1 MAFTHPGHK
10 KKPSYAIFLN
20 YTVLNVYR
28 FQSGFTDI
36 MYHVP
41 KGTDFIISFNNL
53 WCNHITI
60 KTFPKWIRQ
69 AHCVRSFISIQCGCR
84 LVCRQACRVLLSELH
99 SLYPMTVKG

>member
-1 MAFTHPGHK
+1 MLGAALAITHPGH

-28 FQSGFTDI
+28 FQSDFTDT

-53 WCNHITI
+53 RCNHNAVQ
-60 KTFPKWIRQ
+60 TFLN
-69 AHCVRSFISIQCGCR
+69 G
-84 LVCRQACRVLLSELH
+84 
-99 SLYPMTVKG
+99 